1 VQCHNL
7 SPRIAQK
14 IGSAIAA
21 LNAHLLDEGNQN
33 SNLLELARAE
43 VAEIGLSE
51 FARRLR
57 IDASNLSKVTDGKR
71 KLSRELA
78 ARFERY
84 FDGRG

>member
-1 VQCHNL
+1 VKCENL
-7 SPRIAQK
+7 PPRISQK
-14 IGSAIAA
+14 IGSAVTAS
-21 LNAHLLDEGNQN
+21 HWHSLDEEKHN
-33 SNLLELARAE
+33 SKLLELARVK

-51 FARRLR
+51 FARRMQ

>member
-1 VQCHNL
+1 MK
-7 SPRIAQK
+7 K
-14 IGSAIAA
+14 I
-21 LNAHLLDEGNQN
+21 N
-33 SNLLELARAE
+33 SILLELAGAK

-51 FARRLR
+51 CARRLHV
-57 IDASNLSKVTDGKR
+57 DASNLSKVTDGKR